1 MGYKVIKVEREYSNI
16 GLNCVKLF
24 YKHLTSLFD
33 NVRPINE
40 HNVTGFPLAEF
51 HLPCNLRGVFTVAGT
66 LTPIT
71 TTLLMPGNFLKR
83 SE

>member
-1 MGYKVIKVEREYSNI
+1 MGYGVIKVEIEYSII

-24 YKHLTSLFD
+24 YKHRTSLFD

-40 HNVTGFPLAEF
+40 HSVTGFPPAGF
-51 HLPCNLRGVFTVAGT
+51 HLPCNLRDVFTVTGT

-71 TTLLMPGNFLKR
+71 TTLLMPGNFLKS